1 MKLEEKKNMRLSII
15 VPVYNMAADQK
26 LEYCLNSLVNQTVQ
40 DYEIITVDDASTDES
55 LQTLRRY
62 ESEYPEKIRVL
73 ALAENHRQGGAKNAG
88 LKIARGEF
96 IGFMDSDDWA
106 APDMFE
112 KLLRRAEET
121 GADMVGCDCCLTD
134 YHSMEIG
141 QVIKTSRKEQI
152 GILGDSQYKSMIMDA
167 GFLVV
172 KIYRWE
178 MFMNPPLSFP
188 EHMFYED
195 NAVSTELLLRAKR
208 YEYVEEP
215 LYYYYQHTGSTVHV
229 VTEERCK
236 DRMEAMRIMVRLAK
250 ESGTFERYP
259 EEIEFRFINL
269 FYQNTLFSYMQGA
282 QKKKLSFLKAMG
294 REMKE
299 TFPDFKKN
307 PYYLARINGE
317 ERMFMELLTKSAAAF
332 LLYYKLK
339 YFVRGLRN
347 R

>member
-1 MKLEEKKNMRLSII
+1 MQLSII

-26 LEYCLNSLVNQTVQ
+26 LEYCLDSLVNQTIQ
-40 DYEIITVDDASTDES
+40 DYEIIAVDDASTDHS
-55 LQTLRRY
+55 LEILHRFEQ
-62 ESEYPEKIRVL
+62 ENPGKIRVL
-73 ALAENHRQGGAKNAG
+73 ALKENHRQGGAKNAG

-112 KLLRRAEET
+112 KLLQRAEET

-134 YHSMEIG
+134 RHSMEIG
-141 QVIKTSRKEQI
+141 QVIRTSRKEQT
-152 GILGDSQYKSMIMDA
+152 GLLGDAQYQSMIMDA

-172 KIYRWE
+172 KIYRRQ
-178 MFMNPPLSFP
+178 MFMEPPLYFP

-229 VTEERCK
+229 VTEERCR
-236 DRMEAMRIMVRLAK
+236 DRMEAMRIMVRMAK
-250 ESGTFERYP
+250 DSGTFERYP

-269 FYQNTLFSYMQGA
+269 FYQNTLFSYMQGT
-282 QKKKLSFLKAMG
+282 QKKRLSFLKALAK
-294 REMKE
+294 EMQD
-299 TFPDFKKN
+299 TFPDFKNN
-307 PYYLARINGE
+307 PYYLKRINEE
-317 ERMFMELLTKSAAAF
+317 ERMFMELLLRSPFAF

-339 YFVRGLRN
+339 YFVRRLRG
-347 R
+347 